1 MEEGEGL
8 TKRALQFFI
17 LEIATT
23 YPNRFNKF
31 NTLGKPYSPG
41 DIERKIDRELT
52 IPERNMAAR
61 AFDDL
66 VAREL
71 LQSDYAD
78 MVSPENWVTLTDLG
92 RRALQR
98 RALDSLDEALQAIS
112 PKLVELRDGMWEG
125 LASNRTNSLQQSA
138 NSARELIDQT
148 LKTGAPAE
156 LKTRR
161 ERAKHIYRQ
170 KPAAFSESGF
180 DLVDAEIDC
189 LLKGQ
194 DQILAAAHTRG
205 DLDRDKIERMLT
217 RTEILLKDLLLP

>member
-1 MEEGEGL
+1 MEKVETL
-8 TKRALQFFI
+8 TKRRLQFYI

-23 YPNRFNKF
+23 YPHRFNKF
-31 NTLGKPYSPG
+31 NTLGKPSSPG
-41 DIERKIDRELT
+41 DIERKLDRELT
-52 IPERNMAAR
+52 VTERNLAAR

-78 MVSPENWVTLTDLG
+78 LVNPERWVTLTDLG
-92 RRALQR
+92 RRALER
-98 RALDSLDEALQAIS
+98 KVLDPLDEALQTIS
-112 PKLVELRDGMWEG
+112 PKLIELRDGMWEG
-125 LASNRTNSLQQSA
+125 LASSRANSLQQA
-138 NSARELIDQT
+138 AHSARELIDQI
-148 LKTGAPAE
+148 LKSSPAE

-161 ERAKHIYRQ
+161 ERARHIYSQ
-170 KPAAFSESGF
+170 KPNFSESGF

-194 DQILAAAHTRG
+194 DQLLAAAHTRG
-205 DLDRDKIERMLT
+205 DLEAEKVERMLT